1 MPGHWE
7 GGLVFGKRPSAVG
20 TLVERHSRYVLLF
33 PHTWARPC
41 STSLNFSFLRA
52 ILDAGPDLGLSLRA
66 ARWGL
71 RQLSRRFPIQSLYQF
86 NKKFAPAWQPRYLA
100 VQTAEELATV
110 ALACLRAEGLLTP
123 AAWSTRRGGFRTC
136 GRS

>member
-1 MPGHWE
+1 M
-7 GGLVFGKRPSAVG
+7 
-20 TLVERHSRYVLLF
+20 
-33 PHTWARPC
+33 
-41 STSLNFSFLRA
+41 
-52 ILDAGPDLGLSLRA
+52 RA

-110 ALACLRAEGLLTP
+110 AVACLRAEGLLTP
-123 AAWSTRRGGFRTC
+123 AAWSDRAR
-136 GRS
+136 